1 MKARLASLLHCG
13 KVTHHPGTA
22 EGNAP
27 KLAGVTANR
36 RPSTTGLRRFLDL
49 EQQRDWLESGMTPPD
64 VGERPESL
72 ELRFRYLAR
81 YEKLLRR
88 PQAEQVLEILRL
100 YGRDCLPIPR
110 RTERYYW
117 SVSCLPSTPGK
128 ALTRISAS
136 WMELFSIHAE
146 GDGIRALFLVH
157 LSDFTMDGSRDPER
171 VDAASI
177 EGCVAAPEDVSY
189 IFPRGE
195 DIFGIRVHGFGSIK
209 EFMAASHALHAVR
222 RFNLTWMNRSRNAYQ
237 ASHCYSLADHMLG
250 DDE

>member
-1 MKARLASLLHCG
+1 MS
-13 KVTHHPGTA
+13 
-22 EGNAP
+22 
-27 KLAGVTANR
+27 ANR
-36 RPSTTGLRRFLDL
+36 RTSTTGLSRFLDL
-49 EQQRDWLESGMTPPD
+49 DQQRDWLEGKVIPPD
-64 VGERPESL
+64 ADERPESL
-72 ELRFRYLAR
+72 ELRFQYLAR

-88 PQAEQVLEILRL
+88 PQAGQVLAILRR

-195 DIFGIRVHGFGSIK
+195 DIFGIRVHGFGAIK

-237 ASHCYSLADHMLG
+237 ASHCYRLADHMLG
-250 DDE
+250 DA